1 MLTCQ
6 KVGPLAWSSC
16 FLLRLHALP
25 EHLTSEMER
34 FSAALV
40 MENQTL
46 LHEHKQLRVLLREYE
61 GTLETVMGKFRGV
74 CVGDSC
80 FSRCAETS
88 PMIVCGTHPSA
99 YADEAL

>member
-6 KVGPLAWSSC
+6 KVRSLTRYSC
-16 FLLRLHALP
+16 FLLRIHALP

-46 LHEHKQLRVLLREYE
+46 LHEHKQLRMLLREYE

-74 CVGDSC
+74 CVGDLVS
-80 FSRCAETS
+80 
-88 PMIVCGTHPSA
+88 PSA
-99 YADEAL
+99 LQPNPYLALDSTRHQRISIR